1 MSLWVKIFLAIF
13 IIIALGAGTIVY
25 KGLSFER
32 NISISSKDTSIF
44 KQIQNMV
51 TKSEEQDEKD
61 TIKEMN
67 ILLLGIA
74 GKGHEGSELTD
85 TIIILMIRPKENRI
99 ALLSIPR
106 DLYIKVP
113 ELNLGYTKINAVYTY
128 GNQYQYEEGGI
139 GLIKKTLTQIT
150 GITIDNYVLMDFD
163 GFTEL
168 VDILGG
174 VQVDNKEDIYDTA
187 YPGPDFTYQTFKLK
201 KGVHTLDGK
210 TALKYVRTR
219 HSAGGDFNRA
229 RRQQDVL
236 QAIKDKLLAL
246 HPIFDLGKINKI
258 LDTLGEHIKT
268 DLSIEQMRW
277 LYSVYQDTFEIFS
290 VVVDADLET
299 GILIESK
306 EPLGNA
312 VADVLKPRLG
322 EDNFSEFQELTSN
335 VFQYDSWK
343 SKRKQLREEKASI
356 EIRYAAQDF
365 ESATLTELTT
375 ELTKFGYTV
384 FTKQVKASE
393 LSESSIIYDLAK
405 GTKPASLEDLKN
417 KLNTK
422 TSIALGTITS
432 NADFVVF
439 LKN

>member
-1 MSLWVKIFLAIF
+1 MSLWVKTFLTIFVIVV
-13 IIIALGAGTIVY
+13 IGAGTVVY

-32 NISISSKDTSIF
+32 NISIPSKDTSIF
-44 KQIQNMV
+44 KQIQKLV
-51 TKSEEQDEKD
+51 TKSEEDEKD
-61 TIKEMN
+61 EMREMN

-85 TIIILMIRPKENRI
+85 TIIILMIRPQEHKI

-106 DLYIKVP
+106 DLYTKVP
-113 ELNLGYTKINAVYTY
+113 ELNLGYTKINAVYTF

-174 VQVDNKEDIYDTA
+174 IEVNNKEDIYDTA
-187 YPGPDFTYQTFKLK
+187 YPGPNFTYQTFKLK
-201 KGVHTLDGK
+201 KGVHILDGK
-210 TALKYVRTR
+210 TSLKYVRTR

-229 RRQQDVL
+229 GRQQEVL
-236 QAIKDKLLAL
+236 QAIKNKILAL
-246 HPIFDLGKINKI
+246 NLIFDLGKINRI
-258 LDTLGEHIKT
+258 LDALGEHIKT
-268 DLSIEQMRW
+268 DLSIEQMKW
-277 LYSVYQDTFEIFS
+277 LYSTYQDTFEIFS
-290 VVVDADLET
+290 VVVDADPET

-322 EDNFSEFQELTSN
+322 EGNFSEFQELINN
-335 VFQYDSWK
+335 VFNYNSWK
-343 SKRKQLREEKASI
+343 NKRKQLREEKASV
-356 EIRYAAQDF
+356 EIRYASQDF
-365 ESATLTELTT
+365 ESSTIQELTT
-375 ELTKFGYTV
+375 ELTKFGYV
-384 FTKQVKASE
+384 VYSKQVKTSE
-393 LSESSIIYDLAK
+393 LTESSIMYDLAK

-417 KLNTK
+417 KLNAK
-422 TSIALGTITS
+422 TSIAIETIAS